1 MKKIKKKKL
10 LIFIISYKASHRI
23 IDVYNQIPI
32 KKLKRFAV
40 KILISDD
47 YSNDDTVNYIK
58 KINGNNIYLNLNK
71 YNMGY
76 GSHIKKCLNFAINK
90 KFDYAIMIHGD
101 GQYHP
106 NYIPKLLNPF
116 STKSKKFIGAV
127 TGSRLLRGLKS
138 VKKGGMPI
146 YKMLGN
152 IFLTKIFNVL
162 FNSNFTDAHTGLW
175 AYNLNFL
182 KDRKFKL
189 LSSNFNFDQDFRFL
203 CMINKMKIK
212 EIFIRTKYGD
222 ERSQL
227 HIIYAIRF
235 FFNSIIFFLI
245 DKKLLRLKKFN

>member
-32 KKLKRFAV
+32 KKLKNFEV

-58 KINGNNIYLNLNK
+58 KIKSNKIYVNFNK
-71 YNMGY
+71 YNLGY
-76 GSHIKKCLNFAINK
+76 GSHIKKCLNFAIK
-90 KFDYAIMIHGD
+90 KKCDYAVMIHGD
-101 GQYHP
+101 GQYNP
-106 NYIPKLLNPF
+106 NYIPELLKF
-116 STKSKKFIGAV
+116 FTKKDSKFTGAV
-127 TGSRLLRGLKS
+127 TGSRLLKGLSS

-152 IFLTKIFNVL
+152 IILTKIFNFL

-175 AYNLNFL
+175 AYNLSFL
-182 KDRKFKL
+182 KDRKFKFL
-189 LSSNFNFDQDFRFL
+189 ANNFNFDQDFRFL
-203 CMINKMKIK
+203 CMHNKMKIK

-245 DKKLLRLKKFN
+245 DKKILKSKKFN